1 MKIQMLQLGKYKNK
15 NIKFKLNKIKLKKIY
30 KIPKME
36 ILLLYPSNRRKDFK
50 LLEAIKNRRIKLKK
64 GG

>member
-1 MKIQMLQLGKYKNK
+1 MLQLGKYKNK
-15 NIKFKLNKIKLKKIY
+15 NIKFKLNKIKLKEIY